1 VIRKINF
8 QTADGT
14 SVMLECDEKFLSMVR
29 EKIGLLDGEEITDIH
44 IKHIFTEVIKG
55 AAEA

>member
-1 VIRKINF
+1 MIHKINF

-14 SVMLECDEKFLSMVR
+14 SVMLECDEKFLAMAR
-29 EKIGLLDGEEITDIH
+29 EKIGLLDGEELTDSH
-44 IKHIFTEVIKG
+44 IKYIFTEVIKG